1 MSPNP
6 YLQKLHALR
15 AKKDTPHELTKLTK
29 PRNGG
34 SEGTKVGSVSFV
46 STQGIGFFDPE
57 ACNKSMPQEAKNTLS
72 GHRQNRQNPY
82 GCTLAALQAR
92 CPDVVPVARWQQAIE
107 DGRSFLAGWGEQAE
121 ALGWT
126 SRDLFGLHRPPEK
139 PHPSYRRLS
148 RYDETGLI
156 WLLRGRPVVAL
167 TEATAAIKGAT
178 GNVTVYR
185 KHAKPALGPLGDS
198 LDDLDPGGRR

>member
-126 SRDLFGLHRPPEK
+126 PATCSASTG
-139 PHPSYRRLS
+139 RLQ
-148 RYDETGLI
+148 
-156 WLLRGRPVVAL
+156 
-167 TEATAAIKGAT
+167 TAARPRGPWARGGGGGGGGGEEAAT
-178 GNVTVYR
+178 VFNGLL
-185 KHAKPALGPLGDS
+185 PA
-198 LDDLDPGGRR
+198 GGRDDIGAAGRRAARVQP

>member
-1 MSPNP
+1 MSPNL

-46 STQGIGFFDPE
+46 STQGVGFFDPE

-92 CPDVVPVARWQQAIE
+92 CPDVVPAARWQQAIE
-107 DGRSFLAGWGEQAE
+107 DGRRFLAAVGRAGRYAR
-121 ALGWT
+121 LD
-126 SRDLFGLHRPPEK
+126 RPRPVRPPQAA
-139 PHPSYRRLS
+139 
-148 RYDETGLI
+148 G
-156 WLLRGRPVVAL
+156 
-167 TEATAAIKGAT
+167 EAAPEPPAAI
-178 GNVTVYR
+178 
-185 KHAKPALGPLGDS
+185 S
-198 LDDLDPGGRR
+198 L